1 MPPHFTETRQRR
13 TKEFHDELS
22 SDTRLVDPMRAFQ
35 VEVFYKLV
43 DMALNQLKGRFE
55 GHQQVASAFNF
66 LFPQNLMLLTD
77 MELEAQAKSLQMLY
91 ASDLQPDLVSEV
103 RSFRREFRTELKE
116 CQSVKDVLAL
126 LISSD
131 MLSSMPEFGTACIL
145 FCTLPV
151 TVSSAE

>member
-1 MPPHFTETRQRR
+1 
-13 TKEFHDELS
+13 
-22 SDTRLVDPMRAFQ
+22 
-35 VEVFYKLV
+35 
-43 DMALNQLKGRFE
+43 
-55 GHQQVASAFNF
+55 
-66 LFPQNLMLLTD
+66 

-91 ASDLQPDLVSEV
+91 ASDLQHDLVSEV

-131 MLSSMPEFGTACIL
+131 ILSSMPEFGTACIL

-151 TVSSAE
+151 TVSSAERSFSKLKLIKCYLRSSIAQERLDSLALISIEKEEAHSMDLDELVLTFAESKVRRK